1 MDLLRYHIRQWL
13 INLYFRLIQI
23 YPVTYYH
30 LEGMF
35 RVDGFKQYAWRKAKE
50 LDAQEGGMFAG
61 IKDALAARVATKKEE
76 A

>member
-1 MDLLRYHIRQWL
+1 MQEQGLKEREFLLEL
-13 INLYFRLIQI
+13 N
-23 YPVTYYH
+23 H
-30 LEGMF
+30 LEAMF

-76 A
+76 E